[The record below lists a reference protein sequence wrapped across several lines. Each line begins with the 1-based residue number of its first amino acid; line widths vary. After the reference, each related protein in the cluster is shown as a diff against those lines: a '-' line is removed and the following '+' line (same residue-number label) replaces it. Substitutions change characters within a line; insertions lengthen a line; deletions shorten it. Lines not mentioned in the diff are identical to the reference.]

1 MTPAFAS
8 NLRNFGG
15 GRKLVQCSPQRLSVD
30 GSGDQTLLLFGHL
43 KDLSG
48 GGIAPVYKEVMGHLG
63 CSAVCE
69 F

>member
-8 NLRNFGG
+8 NLRSFGG

-30 GSGDQTLLLFGHL
+30 GSGDHTRILFGHL
-43 KDLSG
+43 KDLGG
-48 GGIAPVYKEVMGHLG
+48 GGISPVYKEVHGHLG
-63 CSAVCE
+63 CSAVLE